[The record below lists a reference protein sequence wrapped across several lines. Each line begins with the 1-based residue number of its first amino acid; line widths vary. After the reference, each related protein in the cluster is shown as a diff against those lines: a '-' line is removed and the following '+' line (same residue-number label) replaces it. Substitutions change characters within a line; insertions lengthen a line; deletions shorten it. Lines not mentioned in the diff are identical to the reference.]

1 MLRKI
6 KKLNFTSAIGMGVTS
21 SALKVEEKTP
31 VFYKGSKI
39 VENNDRGQETFRL
52 YYITQSDLYEAVL
65 YNPDER
71 TVCLSVF
78 RIEDERKARDMFRW
92 VWMQCFKRYSVLLV
106 LVNYQ
111 KDMQLCLALL
121 CCVKIEVFVLNIAVL
136 IKALIVT

>member
-1 MLRKI
+1 MFGRRVSSKLFNICWHSKLSKRSYFRQKPSLFMLQKI

-39 VENNDRGQETFRL
+39 VENNDKGQETFRL
-52 YYITQSDLYEAVL
+52 YYISQSDSYEAVL

-78 RIEDERKARDMFRW
+78 RIEDERKARDMFR
-92 VWMQCFKRYSVLLV
+92 
-106 LVNYQ
+106 
-111 KDMQLCLALL
+111 
-121 CCVKIEVFVLNIAVL
+121 
-136 IKALIVT
+136 